1 MLSST
6 AEDGEIEVRISI
18 GSYQNEG
25 VLVPLRGACL
35 YLLHVSS
42 CWLSWGRIPSHLSRP
57 CNKSVLLPRMI
68 VEELYDLETCRF
80 QIIPHAPSK
89 QSNLV
94 FCVRLQVFRHGDRNI
109 LSVYPFDPYHDNMT
123 IWPEGIGQLTNRGKL
138 QMWELGRYLRQRYGS
153 LVPDLYSPEDTFM
166 TSSDVDRCL
175 MSAQLVL
182 AGLYPARGTQ
192 VWNPS
197 LDWQPIPV
205 HSTNPGQDN
214 LIRMDAPCPAY
225 SKEYEL
231 AINSSVIQ
239 NFTQEHADVFRTL
252 NEQGWPATRID
263 QIQGVYDSFKIEE
276 RRGLILPDW
285 ATSIYPD
292 KLRGVLETY
301 EAMRVHTPL
310 MKKLISGQY

>member
-1 MLSST
+1 MDLTQPRFELGSEFDRQLSERGSVGTSAQCLSLFTSCLVMLAVLGENTESPQST
-6 AEDGEIEVRISI
+6 L
-18 GSYQNEG
+18 QQ
-25 VLVPLRGACL
+25 
-35 YLLHVSS
+35 VS
-42 CWLSWGRIPSHLSRP
+42 
-57 CNKSVLLPRMI
+57 V
-68 VEELYDLETCRF
+68 
-80 QIIPHAPSK
+80 
-89 QSNLV
+89 
-94 FCVRLQVFRHGDRNI
+94 VFRHGDRNI

-123 IWPEGIGQLTNRGKL
+123 IWPEGIGQLTNITRAPPASVEWLVNAPVVLSSTAEDEEIEVRISRGKL

-239 NFTQEHADVFRTL
+239 NFTQEHADVFRIL

-263 QIQGVYDSFKIEE
+263 QIHGVYDSFKIEE
-276 RRGLILPDW
+276 SRGLVLPDW